1 MAKLIL
7 LAIVLFTTFVPVAYA
22 RRERPDRA
30 LRTVQIL
37 TVAAAFLWALACRSC
52 YPRYVFIE

>member
-7 LAIVLFTTFVPVAYA
+7 IGIVFFTALVPMAYA
-22 RRERPDRA
+22 KRNGPERN

-37 TVAAAFLWALACRSC
+37 TVLAAFAWALACRHC
-52 YPRYVFIE
+52 YPRYVFAE